1 MSKEEVF
8 IFVQNLFK
16 TPLGTHL
23 NKSIT
28 FSMGILILFTQ
39 INIGG
44 RLKRNVRKENVCF
57 KLEPYYLGI
66 EIESKIRV

>member
-1 MSKEEVF
+1 MSKKEDVM
-8 IFVQNLFK
+8 FVQNLIK

-28 FSMGILILFTQ
+28 FSLRILILFTQ

-57 KLEPYYLGI
+57 KLEPYYLSI
-66 EIESKIRV
+66 EIESKIVV